1 MLLKAGKIFSNREIS
16 RIFNVCTRRGIRY
29 SGNLKV
35 GVSHVVLT
43 TVLNKTPEESVEN
56 PYKDRFEG
64 ESLLYTGEG
73 RFGDQQMTRGNLVL
87 KMQMEKRFPI
97 FVFERKAPGKYV
109 FLGQY
114 NVVSVQ
120 TEKQHD
126 AHGKIRNVF
135 IFKLE
140 KVSDKILL
148 PKTVKINSPSLNI
161 LESQTFKRAEENH

>member
-1 MLLKAGKIFSNREIS
+1 MLLKAGNILSNREIS

-29 SGNLKV
+29 SGNLKA
-35 GVSHVVLT
+35 GISHVVLT

-56 PYKDRFEG
+56 PYNDRVEG

-73 RFGDQQMTRGNLVL
+73 RIGDQQMTKGNLVL
-87 KMQMEKRFPI
+87 KMQMEKHFPI
-97 FVFERKAPGKYV
+97 FVFEKKAPGKYM

-120 TEKQHD
+120 IEKQYD
-126 AHGKIRNVF
+126 VHGKLRNVF
-135 IFKLE
+135 MFRLE

-148 PKTVKINSPSLNI
+148 KSEEWKVLPKTVKINRSS
-161 LESQTFKRAEENH
+161 